1 MFCLT
6 GESVDSLSL
15 LPTVFCSKYF
25 AG

>member
-15 LPTVFCSKYF
+15 LPTVFC
-25 AG
+25 